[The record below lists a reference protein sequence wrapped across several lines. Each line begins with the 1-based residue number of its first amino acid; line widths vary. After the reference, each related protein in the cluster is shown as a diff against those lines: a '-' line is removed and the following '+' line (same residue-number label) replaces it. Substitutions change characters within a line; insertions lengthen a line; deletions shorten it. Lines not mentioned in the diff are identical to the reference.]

1 MLKEYG
7 FDCREKL
14 SQDSIDALTVTDY
27 SDALEDGSYPRVTYT
42 APEQI
47 AAITDSMIQDILSY
61 NAFGMQNNNYIIYL
75 GENDMY
81 PYYNSYMTFKPRNG
95 QLPQFATH
103 DLEEIVK
110 QQNN

>member
-1 MLKEYG
+1 MVLTAGKNYHRILLSA
-7 FDCREKL
+7 DCYRL
-14 SQDSIDALTVTDY
+14 CRCLRRW
-27 SDALEDGSYPRVTYT
+27 LYPRVTYT
-42 APEQI
+42 DPEQI

-81 PYYNSYMTFKPRNG
+81 PYYNSYMTFSQEMNSFLNLSP
-95 QLPQFATH
+95 TI
-103 DLEEIVK
+103 LEEIVK

>member
-1 MLKEYG
+1 
-7 FDCREKL
+7 
-14 SQDSIDALTVTDY
+14 
-27 SDALEDGSYPRVTYT
+27 
-42 APEQI
+42 
-47 AAITDSMIQDILSY
+47 MIQDILSY